1 MTNTS
6 MYAVINLAND
16 PLKPRQSA
24 ADVVIYYH
32 GVTKNTRTQQYEKL
46 RQQRGQASCRTP
58 EL

>member
-32 GVTKNTRTQQYEKL
+32 GVTKNTRTQQYEK
-46 RQQRGQASCRTP
+46 
-58 EL
+58 